1 MATRTHEQISG
12 AMQVLDDFRREDCY
26 YADDDLLHELDVLVE
41 FPESQPLPDSFYQ
54 DWEAEIAN
62 TFGGMYIDDE
72 VKSRLF
78 AVLYGRGGY
87 FMLSGAAE
95 ANGLGH
101 PGIARDLAY
110 NSKNRLLRQR
120 DQIMAIL
127 GGSFDEANVP
137 LGERVV
143 MVDAVI
149 DAIAAKYS
157 GDQNKTVRAK
167 EKVRL
172 GIGKTAAKK
181 AS

>member
-1 MATRTHEQISG
+1 
-12 AMQVLDDFRREDCY
+12 
-26 YADDDLLHELDVLVE
+26 
-41 FPESQPLPDSFYQ
+41 
-54 DWEAEIAN
+54 
-62 TFGGMYIDDE
+62 
-72 VKSRLF
+72 
-78 AVLYGRGGY
+78 
-87 FMLSGAAE
+87 
-95 ANGLGH
+95 
-101 PGIARDLAY
+101 
-110 NSKNRLLRQR
+110 
-120 DQIMAIL
+120 MAIL